1 MTFEPPYQSLIQPV
15 FPHEPPGAKAS
26 RVLGVAAI
34 VLAITCLG
42 APLALVLGIVGAVLA
57 VRAARLGRENPD
69 AYQPPPGIGFVT
81 SIIGST
87 LGVVSCF
94 ALVIVLGLTVF
105 SGIQHAKE
113 VSLHERQVKLGE
125 EARALRDGFRSS
137 NGLVDPDRLMAE
149 LVRRE
154 GNQPNAYTGE
164 MEALELGQHP
174 TGPGRISLSRG
185 YQSPFNGRYVPTIF
199 IRAYITEGGQR
210 SRESTWI
217 VRVE

>member
-1 MTFEPPYQSLIQPV
+1 MDFELPYQPPASPV

-34 VLAITCLG
+34 ILAFTCLG
-42 APLALVLGIVGAVLA
+42 APLALVLGIAGAVLA
-57 VRAARLGRENPD
+57 ARATRVAREQPD

-94 ALVIVLGLTVF
+94 ALVVVLGKTVF
-105 SGIQHAKE
+105 SGVQRAKG
-113 VSLHERQVKLGE
+113 VSVHDRQVKLGE
-125 EARALRDGFRSS
+125 EARALRGSYRGAD
-137 NGLVDPDRLMAE
+137 GLVDSDRLMAE
-149 LVRRE
+149 MARRE

-164 MEALELGQHP
+164 LEPVEFGLHP
-174 TGPGRISLSRG
+174 SGPGRISLSRG
-185 YQSPFNGRYVPTIF
+185 YPTIFNGRYVPTIF
-199 IRAYITEGGQR
+199 IRAAVAEGGHSQ
-210 SRESTWI
+210 ESTWI